1 MSISTLFW
9 CVCLCPQN
17 IIEEFDVSKLDTLEG
32 TVFDE
37 TIQLYEHVKWEM
49 LSCIRAY
56 VLDDV
61 KARSR
66 PYRWN
71 K

>member
-1 MSISTLFW
+1 MSMCALLS
-9 CVCLCPQN
+9 VCCRFQGSIDDL
-17 IIEEFDVSKLDTLEG
+17 DAGKLDTLEG

-37 TIQLYEHVKWEM
+37 TIQLYEHVKGEM
-49 LSCIRAY
+49 LNCIRAY